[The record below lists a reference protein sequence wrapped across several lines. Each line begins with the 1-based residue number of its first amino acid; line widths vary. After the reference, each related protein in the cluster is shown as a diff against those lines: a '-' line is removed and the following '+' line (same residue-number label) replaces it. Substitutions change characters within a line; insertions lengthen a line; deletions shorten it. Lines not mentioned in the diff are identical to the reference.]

1 MNQRLRSY
9 KVGAFT
15 LIELLVVIAIIAIL
29 AGMLLP
35 ALAKAKAK
43 ANRIKCVN
51 NMKQIGL
58 AFKVFAGDN
67 DDRYPWAVTSG
78 YVVSTGPANY
88 WNVGRIAT
96 WHYYQA
102 MSNELQT
109 AKVLLS
115 PGDRVRANFNAEN
128 FKISSVSTSPDGAPI
143 PADTKA
149 LSYKITTTSNRNLS
163 VSYFVNVN
171 TDETRPQAI
180 LAGTRAIASAQSTG
194 TAYGSNYSTTIW
206 SNLIS
211 GNNILSA
218 TWTTHASYNVHDNQ
232 GNLLLGDG
240 SVQQASVSIL
250 VNQMKLST
258 NSYGVQANVFVFPN
272 VIGGNR

>member
-1 MNQRLRSY
+1 LRNY

-43 ANRIKCVN
+43 ANRIKCVS

-78 YVVSTGPANY
+78 YVVSTGPAGY
-88 WNVGRIAT
+88 WTPTRIAT

-102 MSNELQT
+102 MSNELST

-115 PGDRVRANFNAEN
+115 PADRTRANFSAEN
-128 FKISSVSTSPDGAPI
+128 FKISSLAASPDGPGL
-143 PADTKA
+143 PADT
-149 LSYKITTTSNRNLS
+149 
-163 VSYFVNVN
+163 
-171 TDETRPQAI
+171 
-180 LAGTRAIASAQSTG
+180 
-194 TAYGSNYSTTIW
+194 
-206 SNLIS
+206 
-211 GNNILSA
+211 
-218 TWTTHASYNVHDNQ
+218 
-232 GNLLLGDG
+232 
-240 SVQQASVSIL
+240 
-250 VNQMKLST
+250 
-258 NSYGVQANVFVFPN
+258 
-272 VIGGNR
+272 

>member
-1 MNQRLRSY
+1 MNQRLRRY

-43 ANRIKCVN
+43 ANRIKCVS

-78 YVVSTGPANY
+78 YVVSSGPANY
-88 WNVGRIAT
+88 WTAVRIGT
-96 WHYYQA
+96 WHYFQA
-102 MSNELQT
+102 MSNELST

-115 PGDRVRANFNAEN
+115 PADRVRANYNAEN
-128 FKISSVSTSPDGAPI
+128 FKLSSVTGSPDGPPTPLDA
-143 PADTKA
+143 KS
-149 LSYKITTTSNRNLS
+149 LSYRSANNSTNRNFS

-180 LAGTRAIASAQSTG
+180 LAGTRAIASGNSTG
-194 TAYGSNYSTTIW
+194 TAYGSAAPAAGNW

-211 GNNILSA
+211 GNFILSA
-218 TWTTHASYNVHDNQ
+218 QWTTHASYNIHDNQ

-240 SVQQASVSIL
+240 SVNQASVSIL

-258 NSYGVQANVFVFPN
+258 NSYGATANVFVFPN
-272 VIGGNR
+272 FMNK